1 MLIKKLAL
9 INKVGFAVL
18 LTVAG
23 VWLVSMT
30 LIPEWVEVINSTQR
44 VTYEEQLQSTQLE
57 DSAPATQSEF

>member
-30 LIPEWVEVINSTQR
+30 LMPEWVEVINSTQR
-44 VTYEEQLQSTQLE
+44 VTYEEQLQSAQLE
-57 DSAPATQSEF
+57 DPTPGAQSEF